1 MGLDIYYIGY
11 VDKKPELY
19 VNSVNPFY
27 LMINRIDGFVE
38 QKNGNKYLNIADTNK
53 NSEVLKKYNQVFNGI
68 KYHINKM
75 NDSDSEYEKD
85 YMKIKFD
92 TDDDI
97 PLNKVLYFPTIA
109 VIIRCVFEQNV
120 KYYPQVYLDECLY
133 QI

>member
-109 VIIRCVFEQNV
+109 VIIRCVFEQNG